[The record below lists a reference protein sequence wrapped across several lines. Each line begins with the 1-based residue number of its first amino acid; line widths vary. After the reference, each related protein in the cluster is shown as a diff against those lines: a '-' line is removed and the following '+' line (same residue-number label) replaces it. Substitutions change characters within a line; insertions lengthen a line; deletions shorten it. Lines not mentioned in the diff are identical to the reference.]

1 MGDVVTLPGV
11 EERQLDQVC
20 ERLLAF
26 TNPLVKG
33 DEPGTRHHRERTLR
47 AVVDILR
54 GRRPDALL
62 VDLFDLDSNTRMAV
76 GHLLSALFF
85 DEREGVED
93 WLEETYDL
101 LHDYSGTGWDPEATR
116 ERP

>member
-1 MGDVVTLPGV
+1 MGTMVTLPGV
-11 EERQLDQVC
+11 QEKQLDRVC
-20 ERLLAF
+20 ERLLSF

-33 DEPGTRHHRERTLR
+33 DEPGAREQRERTLR
-47 AVVDILR
+47 ALVEILR

-62 VDLFDLDSNTRMAV
+62 VDVFDLDSNTRMAV
-76 GHLLSALFF
+76 GHLLSVLLL
-85 DEREGVED
+85 EEGDGIED

-101 LHDYSGTGWDPEATR
+101 LHDYCGGGWDPGAIP